1 MPFGIG
7 PLEIGQLQR
16 PIKAVLR
23 PAFNFAWRVTIE
35 GAENVP
41 LSGGAIIAPN
51 HLSVLDSFFVP
62 CSLPRRITYV
72 GKAEYLD
79 DWKTKT
85 LFPAM
90 GMIPIDRR
98 GGEHAQAAL
107 DAAADVLR
115 RGELF
120 GIYPEG
126 TRSRSGDL
134 HKGHTGMA
142 RLAMETNSPIVPVGL
157 LGTLAVQP
165 PDAKFPRPFRDV
177 LIRFGEPIS
186 PDRYSDR
193 LGDRLALRQL
203 TDEVMW
209 EIRRLTGQS
218 YDDTYAT
225 KAAKPEASREPA
237 AAAASSATVLPGV
250 GGEVRGGR
258 HLRPAATSSNSTA
271 SSVATRPSS
280 SSVLAARPLT
290 PGIGVGAASSVTTNR
305 GRRFGRRAV
314 AFGRGIRCH
323 DQLGRV
329 VGTGVLLH
337 GAQAP
342 PTGHRLAP
350 TAGSP
355 PTEVGSPTVRPG
367 VLRAPRFGCS
377 GRVSPGE

>member
-35 GAENVP
+35 GAQNVP
-41 LSGGAIIAPN
+41 LSGGTIIAPN
-51 HLSVLDSFFVP
+51 HLSVLESFFVP

-250 GGEVRGGR
+250 GGEVRGC
-258 HLRPAATSSNSTA
+258 LLYTSDAADDLLC
-271 SSVATRPSS
+271 VER
-280 SSVLAARPLT
+280 
-290 PGIGVGAASSVTTNR
+290 G
-305 GRRFGRRAV
+305 GRR
-314 AFGRGIRCH
+314 IIKKKK
-323 DQLGRV
+323 
-329 VGTGVLLH
+329 TK
-337 GAQAP
+337 
-342 PTGHRLAP
+342 
-350 TAGSP
+350 
-355 PTEVGSPTVRPG
+355 
-367 VLRAPRFGCS
+367 
-377 GRVSPGE
+377 

>member
-225 KAAKPEASREPA
+225 EGAKPEASREPA

-305 GRRFGRRAV
+305 AVDDSAAEPLPSDEVSDATTNSGGLLERASSS
-314 AFGRGIRCH
+314 
-323 DQLGRV
+323 
-329 VGTGVLLH
+329 TVLKPRPLV
-337 GAQAP
+337 
-342 PTGHRLAP
+342 
-350 TAGSP
+350 TA
-355 PTEVGSPTVRPG
+355 
-367 VLRAPRFGCS
+367 
-377 GRVSPGE
+377 